1 MHDASAQTVLIAVI
15 AADAPPP
22 STGAGNKPPKAV
34 REWAYLTGGITVALV
49 LLIVALA
56 VVALARRRTR
66 MRALQNDWRTRRA
79 AERSAWQEA
88 GRRAEAPT
96 AEQLEDNAKDP
107 GQ

>member
-1 MHDASAQTVLIAVI
+1 MHDASAPHLLVATI
-15 AADAPPP
+15 AANAPPP

-49 LLIVALA
+49 LLVVALA
-56 VVALARRRTR
+56 VVALARRRAR
-66 MRALQNDWRTRRA
+66 MRALQSDWRTRRA

-96 AEQLEDNAKDP
+96 AEQLEDHAKDP

>member
-22 STGAGNKPPKAV
+22 TTAAGNKPPKSV
-34 REWAYLTGGITVALV
+34 REWAYLTGGISVALI

-56 VVALARRRTR
+56 VVMLARRRAR
-66 MRALQNDWRTRRA
+66 MRALQSDWRTRRA
-79 AERSAWQEA
+79 AEKSAWQEA

-96 AEQLEDNAKDP
+96 AEQLEDNGKDA
-107 GQ
+107 